1 MSGDQHVG
9 HAQRLAAIAADIPL
23 GAHLT
28 TDRHGYVH
36 HGIYAG
42 SGEVVHYVGFKG
54 FLRCGPVEKT
64 TLAGFAD
71 GHGLRVEPATQA
83 RYVEGEIVRRATARL
98 GEDDYRL
105 LTNNCEHFCTWCL
118 SGESRSEQVEALLSH
133 PWRALL
139 AIAGG
144 SRRAR
149 NMENRWNDAASMAA
163 RPRPVAYSRPAPA
176 VQVISPPSRAMA
188 GCLAR

>member
-1 MSGDQHVG
+1 MSGDHQIG

-28 TDRHGYVH
+28 TDRRGYVH

-42 SGEVVHYVGFKG
+42 NGEVVHYVGFKG

-64 TLAGFAD
+64 TLAGFS
-71 GHGLRVEPATQA
+71 GGYGFRVEPATQA
-83 RYVEGEIVRRATARL
+83 RYVEAEIVRRATARL

-139 AIAGG
+139 AIVGVLCSAAGILG
-144 SRRAR
+144 QDLGAR
-149 NMENRWNDAASMAA
+149 VTA
-163 RPRPVAYSRPAPA
+163 
-176 VQVISPPSRAMA
+176 
-188 GCLAR
+188 

>member
-1 MSGDQHVG
+1 MSGDHQIG

-28 TDRHGYVH
+28 TDRRGYVH

-42 SGEVVHYVGFKG
+42 NGEVVHYVGFKG

-64 TLAGFAD
+64 TLAGFS
-71 GHGLRVEPATQA
+71 GGYGFRVEPATQA
-83 RYVEGEIVRRATARL
+83 RYVVAEIVRRATARL

-139 AIAGG
+139 AIVGVLCSAVGILG
-144 SRRAR
+144 Q
-149 NMENRWNDAASMAA
+149 DLAA
-163 RPRPVAYSRPAPA
+163 RVTA
-176 VQVISPPSRAMA
+176 
-188 GCLAR
+188 